1 MTCGKEK
8 GILLHA
14 MLDGELDAVNA
25 VQFEEHLKTCADCA
39 AEYERQR
46 ALRSA
51 LRRPEV
57 AYRAPDALR
66 DSLARRLDDAAPA
79 ASRQPRRR
87 SLRASWWVSGV
98 SLALAASLALFVL
111 LPQAGESPIE
121 RQIIDSHVRSLL
133 ADHLTDIR
141 SSDHHT
147 VKPWFNG
154 KIAVAPE
161 AADLAQEGFPLAGGR
176 LDYIDHRVV
185 AAVVY
190 RRGGHVINLFVWPS
204 PDAKDFPPEASSYQ
218 GYNLLHWVDSGTTFW
233 AVSDASMADLDEFE
247 AAYAADS
254 KAAESSSAPNG
265 TPSR

>member
-1 MTCGKEK
+1 MTCGKDKE
-8 GILLHA
+8 ILLHA
-14 MLDGELDAVNA
+14 MLDEELDAANA
-25 VQFEEHLKTCADCA
+25 VQFEEHLKTCSDCA

-46 ALRSA
+46 VLRSA

-66 DSLARRLDDAAPA
+66 EQLTRTFAEAVPA
-79 ASRQPRRR
+79 QPQRPRRR
-87 SLRASWWVSGV
+87 SLRTSWWVSGA
-98 SLALAASLALFVL
+98 SLALAASLALFVFF
-111 LPQAGESPIE
+111 PQTGGSPVE

-154 KIAVAPE
+154 KVAVAPE

-176 LDYIDHRVV
+176 LDYIGHRVV

-204 PDAKDFPPEASSYQ
+204 PDAKDSPPRATSYQ

-233 AVSDASMADLDEFE
+233 AVSDASMADLEEFE
-247 AAYAADS
+247 TAYAADS
-254 KAAESSSAPNG
+254 KAAESPTAPSAA
-265 TPSR
+265 PSR

>member
-1 MTCGKEK
+1 MTCSKEK
-8 GILLHA
+8 ELLLHA

-25 VQFEEHLKTCADCA
+25 VQFEEHLKACSDCS

-57 AYRAPDALR
+57 AYRVPDALR
-66 DSLARRLDDAAPA
+66 ERLTRTLDEAIPA
-79 ASRQPRRR
+79 TPQRPRRR
-87 SLRASWWVSGV
+87 SLRTSWWVSGV

-111 LPQAGESPIE
+111 FPQSSGSPIE

-154 KIAVAPE
+154 KVAVAPE
-161 AADLAQEGFPLAGGR
+161 ATDLAQEGFPLAGGR

-204 PDAKDFPPEASSYQ
+204 PDAKDAPPEARSYQ
-218 GYNLLHWVDSGTTFW
+218 GYNLLHWVDAGTTFW
-233 AVSDASMADLDEFE
+233 AVSDTSMADLKEFE
-247 AAYAADS
+247 AAYVADS
-254 KAAESSSAPNG
+254 KAAESSAAPNVA
-265 TPSR
+265 PSR